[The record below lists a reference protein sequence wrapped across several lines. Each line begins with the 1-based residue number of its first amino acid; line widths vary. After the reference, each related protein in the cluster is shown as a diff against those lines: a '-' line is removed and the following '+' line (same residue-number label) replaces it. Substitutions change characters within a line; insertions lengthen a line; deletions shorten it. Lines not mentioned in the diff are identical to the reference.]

1 MKPVSGEKTQV
12 EARSDSDMQIGD
24 RKIRVQPCI
33 TALRSDRGSRASG
46 GARRMARPPDMSEPR
61 AVEILTL
68 S

>member
-24 RKIRVQPCI
+24 RKIRVQLYL
-33 TALRSDRGSRASG
+33 TALRSDRGSRANG
-46 GARRMARPPDMSEPR
+46 GARRMTGTPNMSEPR
-61 AVEILTL
+61 AAEILTL